1 MFFFVGLYYLLLKMF
16 TKIIILLV
24 SSALA
29 EIFELT
35 SKFKPKKA
43 LAGFQFNL
51 IQFYILFHFFKAA
64 VKLLEA
70 ALSIEKIFKKLSKL

>member
-1 MFFFVGLYYLLLKMF
+1 MF

-51 IQFYILFHFFKAA
+51 IQFYDETESG
-64 VKLLEA
+64 LEM
-70 ALSIEKIFKKLSKL
+70 LDIFTRAYEIFESKNLESF